1 MISIVS
7 QHVLGHGHI
16 MLDGVNAALTRKA
29 EIIGLA

>member
-7 QHVLGHGHI
+7 QHVLGHI

-29 EIIGLA
+29 EILGLA